1 MAVRTQEGMEWQLV
15 TKKISVPFEEK
26 ELMAKQ
32 KNIFIA
38 FFRSGILG
46 FGGGPSTIPLV
57 KKEVV
62 DIFKMMDDEDFSDVL
77 SIGNTLPGPIAT
89 KMAGYI
95 GYRVGGWLGLVTALI
110 ATVLPTVVL
119 MIVLL
124 ASLNEIKDF
133 DFVKGMTNGVVP
145 IVAVMLGV
153 LTWDFLKKSKKSLGW
168 KIGSIILVASFLAI
182 ILLGIHPGIV
192 IAVLLILALSL
203 PIKKEGDGK

>member
-1 MAVRTQEGMEWQLV
+1 
-15 TKKISVPFEEK
+15 
-26 ELMAKQ
+26 MAKHRA
-32 KNIFIA
+32 IFIA

-62 DIFKMMDDEDFSDVL
+62 DIFKMMNDEEFSDVL

-95 GYRVGGWLGLVTALI
+95 GYRVGGWLGLVNALI
-110 ATVLPTVVL
+110 ATVLPTVVM

-124 ASLNEIKDF
+124 VSLNEVKDF

-153 LTWDFLKKSKKSLGW
+153 LTWEFLVKSKKSLGW
-168 KIGSIILVASFLAI
+168 KIGTIILLASFLAMI
-182 ILLGIHPGIV
+182 IFGLHPGIV
-192 IAVLLILALSL
+192 IAVLLVLALSL
-203 PIKKEGDGK
+203 PIKKEEANK

>member
-1 MAVRTQEGMEWQLV
+1 MAVRIQEEMVWQLV
-15 TKKISVPFEEK
+15 TKKISIPFEQK
-26 ELMAKQ
+26 GLIHKQ
-32 KNIFIA
+32 KDIFIA

-62 DIFKMMDDEDFSDVL
+62 DIFKMMNDEEFSDVL

-95 GYRVGGWLGLVTALI
+95 GYRVGGWLGLINALI
-110 ATVLPTVVL
+110 ATVLPTVVM
-119 MIVLL
+119 MIILL
-124 ASLNEIKDF
+124 ASLNEFKDF

-153 LTWDFLKKSKKSLGW
+153 LTWDFLKKSKKTLGW
-168 KIGSIILVASFLAI
+168 KIGSIILIASFVAM

-192 IAVLLILALSL
+192 IAVLLVLALSL
-203 PIKKEGDGK
+203 PIKKKEEKE

>member
-1 MAVRTQEGMEWQLV
+1 MEWELV
-15 TKKISVPFEEK
+15 TKKVHVPFEEK
-26 ELMAKQ
+26 DLLAKQ
-32 KNIFIA
+32 KDIFIA

-46 FGGGPSTIPLV
+46 FGGGPSAIPLV

-62 DIFKMMDDEDFSDVL
+62 DIFEMMNDEEFSDIL

-95 GYRVGGWLGLVTALI
+95 GYRVGGWLGLVTALL

-124 ASLNEIKDF
+124 ASLNELKDI

-145 IVAVMLGV
+145 ILAVMLGV
-153 LTWDFLKKSKKSLGW
+153 MTWDFLKKSKKSLGW
-168 KIGSIILVASFLAI
+168 KTGSLILLASFIAMM
-182 ILLGIHPGIV
+182 LLDLHPGIV
-192 IAVLLILALSL
+192 IAVLLVLALAL
-203 PIKKEGDGK
+203 PIKKMEEQNK